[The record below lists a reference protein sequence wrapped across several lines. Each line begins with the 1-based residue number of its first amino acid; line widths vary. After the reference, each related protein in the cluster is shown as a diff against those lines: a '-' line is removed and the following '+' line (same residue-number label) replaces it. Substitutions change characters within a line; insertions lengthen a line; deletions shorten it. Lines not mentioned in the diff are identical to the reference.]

1 MQLARSL
8 EVPVR
13 EVFQPSAA
21 EAMCRMVVQAIPMPA
36 FLHRGGR
43 LLCAN
48 EALARLVGHD
58 EATLTTM
65 LPGQLAAPELADQM
79 TTHGVACLLLDP
91 QPAASEMTLRTATG
105 EDRFVELTARRI
117 EIDGLPAVLS
127 TCQDLSD
134 IRHVQTSLLNM
145 SQVLN
150 QILDCNPVAT
160 FVVDREHR
168 VTHWNRACEQMTGRD
183 FWDMQGVAEKGHL
196 FYPTERP
203 LLCDLIVDGA
213 DAATLQA
220 MYPGKIRPSSLV
232 DGAFE
237 AEDFFPSF
245 GEGGRWLFFT
255 AAPLRNA
262 QGEIVGAIETLQDV
276 SQRRVAEE
284 ELMRHRNQLELLVSD
299 RTAELNTTHRDLAAF
314 MENASVGILASSAGR
329 IVRHNKTFAEM
340 FLSGADSAVGRPT
353 ADFFLSAQDHEALGR
368 LAYPTLSQGR
378 SFHHE
383 MMLKRLDGRQLWV
396 QMIAYVSDTN
406 DPTAGAWWIL
416 QDRSEVRRAQDA
428 LESNYERL
436 KETNSMLEEAQTQLL
451 QSEKMASI
459 GQLAAG
465 VAHEINNPV
474 GFVNSNLNTLRHY
487 VADLLR
493 LIASYEHHEAG
504 LADSV
509 RSELATTKQDVDL
522 AYLREDVP
530 QLLHESAEG
539 LTRVKRIVQ
548 DLKDFSRVD
557 NADWQEADLNAGLDS
572 TLNVVYNEV
581 KYKAE
586 VRKHYGRL
594 PAVRCL
600 AAQLN
605 QVFMNLIVNAAHAIE
620 GHGVI
625 TLSTGHCGRWVW
637 VEVADTGGGMSAE
650 VQRRIFE
657 PFYTTKPV
665 GKGTGLGLSLSF
677 SIVKKH
683 QGMIKVQ
690 SAPGEGSVFRVWIPL
705 LDDETLQAPPPPED
719 ARAPRVDPGEGAA

>member
-1 MQLARSL
+1 MRTDMPHDA
-8 EVPVR
+8 
-13 EVFQPSAA
+13 QPSAA
-21 EAMCRMVVQAIPMPA
+21 PSSVEVMCRAMVQAIPMPA
-36 FLHRGGR
+36 FVHMGGP
-43 LLCAN
+43 LLYAN
-48 EALARLVGHD
+48 EALARLVGRD
-58 EATLTTM
+58 EAALLTMT
-65 LPGQLAAPELADQM
+65 PGDLAPPDLADQM
-79 TTHGVACLLLDP
+79 ASYGIACLLLDA
-91 QPAASEMTLRTATG
+91 QPAATGMTLRTAAG
-105 EDRFVELTARRI
+105 DDRFVELTARRL
-117 EIDGLPAVLS
+117 EIDGQPAVLS

-150 QILDCNPVAT
+150 QILDSDPVAT
-160 FVVDREHR
+160 FVIDHEHR

-183 FWDMQGVAEKGHL
+183 FWDMQGVAEKGRV
-196 FYPTERP
+196 FYPTERA

-213 DAATLQA
+213 DAASLEA
-220 MYPGKIRPSSLV
+220 MYPGKIRASRLV

-237 AEDFFPSF
+237 AEDFFPNF
-245 GEGGRWLFFT
+245 GNGGRWLFFT

-262 QGEIVGAIETLQDV
+262 QGEVVGAIETLQDV
-276 SQRRVAEE
+276 TQRRAAEE
-284 ELMRHRNQLELLVSD
+284 ELVRHRNQLELLVSD
-299 RTAELNTTHRDLAAF
+299 RTAELNNTHRELAAF
-314 MENASVGILASSAGR
+314 MENASVGILTTSAGKV
-329 IVRHNKTFAEM
+329 VRHNKTFAEM
-340 FLSGADSAVGRPT
+340 FMAAGDNAAGRDT
-353 ADFFLSAQDHEALGR
+353 ADFFCCAEDHEALGR
-368 LAYPTLSQGR
+368 LAYPVLSQGK

-383 MMLKRLDGRQLWV
+383 MRLQRLDGRQLWV
-396 QMIAYVSDTN
+396 QIIAYVCDAYN
-406 DPTAGAWWIL
+406 PTAGAWWIL
-416 QDRSEVRRAQDA
+416 QDRSEVRRAQEA
-428 LESNYERL
+428 LETNYERL
-436 KETNSMLEEAQTQLL
+436 KVTNRMLEEAQNQLL

-474 GFVNSNLNTLRHY
+474 GFVNSNLNTLKHY
-487 VADLLR
+487 VEDLLA
-493 LIASYEHHEAG
+493 LIATYEQHEGG
-504 LADSV
+504 LAEAI
-509 RSELATTKQDVDL
+509 RGELARLKQDVDL

-586 VRKHYGRL
+586 VRKNYGRL
-594 PAVRCL
+594 PPVRCL

-605 QVFMNLIVNAAHAIE
+605 QVFMNLIVNAAHAID

-625 TLSTGHCGRWVW
+625 TLASGQCGPWVW
-637 VEVADTGGGMSAE
+637 VEVSDTGSGMSPE

-677 SIVKKH
+677 SIVQKH
-683 QGMIKVQ
+683 QGMIKVR
-690 SAPGEGSVFRVWIPL
+690 SAPGEGSTFRVWIPL
-705 LDDETLQAPPPPED
+705 LDEEGAPAAPPPEELRALPERI
-719 ARAPRVDPGEGAA
+719 AGST